1 MKYHHLHRLG
11 TSVSLPITT
20 LNEHVATFPA
30 LSLTTQR
37 TVVWPS
43 PSIEPDDGLHVTVSD
58 AGSSILS
65 DTIGSGHDTVSVVT
79 KISSGQV
86 MVGGISSGCS
96 ELEKYDRLLR
106 YFVHNRYFL

>member
-1 MKYHHLHRLG
+1 M
-11 TSVSLPITT
+11 
-20 LNEHVATFPA
+20 ATFPA
-30 LSLTTQR
+30 LSLTTHN

-79 KISSGQV
+79 KRSSGQV
-86 MVGGISSGCS
+86 MVGGISSGGS
-96 ELEKYDRLLR
+96 ENREVRQIIMFCYAHFSAMYDC
-106 YFVHNRYFL
+106 